1 MAPTGRIG
9 SPCRSRQSTRRSST
23 LRSGVAGELV
33 QTCANYKIRLALVG
47 DISDHIAASQALDA
61 FVRESNRGRHVWFV
75 SDEAELR
82 TRLGG

>member
-1 MAPTGRIG
+1 MAVARLDPAFFE
-9 SPCRSRQSTRRSST
+9 
-23 LRSGVAGELV
+23 LRSHV
-33 QTCANYKIRLALVG
+33 
-47 DISDHIAASQALDA
+47 AASQALDA